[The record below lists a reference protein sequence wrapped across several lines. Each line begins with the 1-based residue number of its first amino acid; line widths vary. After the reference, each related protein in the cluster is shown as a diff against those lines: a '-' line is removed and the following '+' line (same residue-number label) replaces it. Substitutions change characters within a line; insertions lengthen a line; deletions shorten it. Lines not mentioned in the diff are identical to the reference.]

1 MDKPIVAALWRGRRT
16 TLTIGLAAVLLALF
30 ASVAYA
36 ATIEGTPRDDRL
48 VGTDNTDTIY
58 GRGGDDLIRSL
69 GARDVD
75 FGNTGNDDI
84 YGGEIGDQLFGNA
97 GDDYLVGDGGAD
109 EFYGAGGDDVI
120 VSGDDKRPDTVR
132 CGTGYDIAYITGR
145 DHSALLSRH
154 QCEEIHQFESF
165 DEIPNPGGTAGP

>member
-1 MDKPIVAALWRGRRT
+1 MDVPPGKEESVRRVILLVTAMGVAM
-16 TLTIGLAAVLLALF
+16 LLA
-30 ASVAYA
+30 SGVALA
-36 ATIEGTPRDDRL
+36 ATIEGTPGDDRL
-48 VGTDNTDTIY
+48 LGTANTDTIY

-120 VSGDDKRPDTVR
+120 VSGDDKQPDEVR
-132 CGTGYDIAYITGR
+132 CGTGYDIAYLSGP
-145 DHSALLSRH
+145 DHSVLTNEH
-154 QCEEIHQFESF
+154 QCEEIHTFKSF
-165 DEIPNPGGTAGP
+165 DEIENPGGIAG

>member
-1 MDKPIVAALWRGRRT
+1 MDVPPGKEESVRRVILLVTAMGVAM
-16 TLTIGLAAVLLALF
+16 LLA
-30 ASVAYA
+30 SGVALA
-36 ATIEGTPRDDRL
+36 ATIEGTPGDDRL
-48 VGTDNTDTIY
+48 LGTANTDTIY

-132 CGTGYDIAYITGR
+132 CGAGYDIAYITGR